1 MENMVSDRIR
11 ELVTRHRD
19 LDLAVSRMGRRAY
32 LTPQEQREV
41 ARLKKQ
47 KLMAKDQ
54 LTVLRR
60 S

>member
-11 ELVTRHRD
+11 ELETRHRD

>member
-11 ELVTRHRD
+11 ELETRHRD

-32 LTPQEQREV
+32 LTPQEQLEV